1 MFNKKNPMRYFSG
14 STFARLP
21 LYKLAAGGTAVVLT
35 ASIGLGAFAA
45 SVGPLSAPEPSP
57 TPIVTATPE
66 TAATPTPSPTPSP
79 TPEPDKPLTMEAS
92 VIQQDVGVTL
102 YVENAPELSPTPDA
116 SASPSPTPSKSAK
129 EDDAENEK
137 TPLLGVAATITL
149 TDAKGNATDYELDTE
164 TGTALAEDV
173 APGDYT
179 LAVQPI
185 EGYTQPEAQTVTVKE
200 KVVYKA
206 DVKAVK
212 EKIVQASQV
221 NESAEDSG
229 VSNAGSA
236 PIVNE
241 VTDTV
246 TYADSARTETGSKTS
261 YTAKLSSSGHL
272 LLADGSEA
280 PYWPVY
286 RDGTKELIGA
296 TRDTSYA
303 ANSNTA
309 AWAAGARDSIT
320 LLGAASQRMA
330 WVHREDAPGEST
342 ALNESAT
349 TTPAAETTP
358 EPTTETTQT
367 IEAIQHAKAA
377 GAPLV
382 VAVNKIDKPEANP
395 DRVEQEL
402 LQHEVISEKFGG
414 DVQFVPV
421 SAKKGTGVDDL
432 LGAIL
437 LQSEVLELTAVK
449 DGMASGVVIES
460 YLDKGRGP
468 VATILVQSGTLR
480 KGDIVLCGFEYG
492 RVRAMRD
499 ENGKEIDEA
508 GPSIPV
514 EVLGLSG
521 VPAAGDEATVVRDEK
536 KAREV
541 ALHRQGKFR
550 EVKLARQQKAKLENM
565 FSNMTE
571 GDVAEL
577 NIIVKADV
585 QGSVEA
591 IIQSLQDLSTDEVK
605 VKVVGSGVGGIS
617 ETDATLAAASN
628 AIMVGFNVRADASA
642 RRIIEAENIDLRYYS
657 IIYELLNDVKAAMSG
672 MLQPEFKQEIIGLAE
687 VRDVF
692 KHPKF
697 GAIAGCMVTE
707 GVVKRNNPI
716 RVLRDNVVIFE
727 GELESLRRFKDDV
740 AEVRNGMEC
749 GIGVKNY
756 NDVKVGDQI
765 EVFEVVEVKRSI

>member
-102 YVENAPELSPTPDA
+102 YVENAPEPSPTPDA

-164 TGTALAEDV
+164 TGTALAEDMT
-173 APGDYT
+173 PGDYT

-272 LLADGSEA
+272 LLADGTET
-280 PYWPVY
+280 PYLPVY
-286 RDGTKELIGA
+286 QDGTKDLIGA
-296 TRDTSYA
+296 MRDTSYA
-303 ANSNTA
+303 ANTATA
-309 AWAAGARDSIT
+309 AWLPGAADSVT
-320 LLGAASQRMA
+320 LLGAANTRMA
-330 WVHREDAPGEST
+330 WVHRADEPVTVQEETGGGTQAAEETPVPADPTPEPAPEST
-342 ALNESAT
+342 PEPTPEATPAPAETQTPAPTEAPTEAPTATPTQAPTQVPDPTAGWPDNIAVQELANYGFAVTSAT
-349 TTPAAETTP
+349 TTIYEYTGWQDIDGATYYYDPSTHQPVTGQQVIQGNVYTFAADGALNRTARGIDVSKFQGNIDWNAVKSDGITFAIIRCGYRGYGSGALVEDSTYRQNIQGAINAGLRVGVYFYSQAINEAEAVEEASMVLSLVSGYSLPLGVYYDTESVGGGRANALSAAERTACAVAFC
-358 EPTTETTQT
+358 ET
-367 IEAIQHAKAA
+367 IRSA
-377 GAPLV
+377 GYSAGVYSYASWFYNAL
-382 VAVNKIDKPEANP
+382 NFAN
-395 DRVEQEL
+395 
-402 LQHEVISEKFGG
+402 ISKYNIWIAQYRDTLSFSYKHNIW
-414 DVQFVPV
+414 QY
-421 SAKKGTGVDDL
+421 TG
-432 LGAIL
+432 
-437 LQSEVLELTAVK
+437 S
-449 DGMASGVVIES
+449 
-460 YLDKGRGP
+460 
-468 VATILVQSGTLR
+468 
-480 KGDIVLCGFEYG
+480 
-492 RVRAMRD
+492 
-499 ENGKEIDEA
+499 
-508 GPSIPV
+508 
-514 EVLGLSG
+514 
-521 VPAAGDEATVVRDEK
+521 
-536 KAREV
+536 
-541 ALHRQGKFR
+541 
-550 EVKLARQQKAKLENM
+550 
-565 FSNMTE
+565 
-571 GDVAEL
+571 
-577 NIIVKADV
+577 
-585 QGSVEA
+585 GSV
-591 IIQSLQDLSTDEVK
+591 K
-605 VKVVGSGVGGIS
+605 GIS
-617 ETDATLAAASN
+617 KPVD
-628 AIMVGFNVRADASA
+628 M
-642 RRIIEAENIDLRYYS
+642 NI
-657 IIYELLNDVKAAMSG
+657 G
-672 MLQPEFKQEIIGLAE
+672 
-687 VRDVF
+687 
-692 KHPKF
+692 
-697 GAIAGCMVTE
+697 
-707 GVVKRNNPI
+707 
-716 RVLRDNVVIFE
+716 
-727 GELESLRRFKDDV
+727 
-740 AEVRNGMEC
+740 
-749 GIGVKNY
+749 
-756 NDVKVGDQI
+756 
-765 EVFEVVEVKRSI
+765 